1 MLSMQ
6 SEEIAV
12 EHAVAE
18 DAEEAEALN
27 KTLNKVNQN
36 PNPMVKDRPSG
47 QLLDML
53 MDHHLQPVL
62 TTTLM
67 DDLPFIALIH

>member
-27 KTLNKVNQN
+27 KTPNKANQN

-62 TTTLM
+62 TITLM

>member
-47 QLLDML
+47 QLLAML
-53 MDHHLQPVL
+53 MDPHLQPVL